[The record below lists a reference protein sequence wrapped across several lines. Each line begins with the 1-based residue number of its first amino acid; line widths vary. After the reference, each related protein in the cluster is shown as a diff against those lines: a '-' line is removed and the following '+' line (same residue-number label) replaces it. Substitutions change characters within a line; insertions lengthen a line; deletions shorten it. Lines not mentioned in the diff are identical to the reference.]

1 MKFSLVIPCYNEGEN
16 IPLLIKRL
24 EDIFTFNDMEIILVN
39 NGSTDNTQ
47 LIMENCV
54 SDFSNIKVLN
64 IRINKGY
71 GYGILEGLKIS
82 KGKILGWTHADLQTD
97 PADSLKALKLF
108 DDLDTDKLFVK
119 GLRKGRSYSD
129 QFFTFFMSI
138 FEFMILGKFMWDIN
152 AQPSIFN
159 RELYEN
165 WIDPPKDF
173 SLDLYAY
180 YKAKE
185 MNYKIKRFAVNFP
198 PRKYGES
205 KWNFSF
211 RSKLKFIKRTIIFS
225 LNLKNKFLK

>member
-1 MKFSLVIPCYNEGEN
+1 MKFSLVIPCYNEGDN

-24 EDIFTFNDMEIILVN
+24 KDIFTFNDIEIILVN

-47 LIMENCV
+47 SIMENCV
-54 SDFSNIKVLN
+54 RDSSNIKVLN
-64 IRINKGY
+64 IKINKGY
-71 GYGILEGLKIS
+71 GYGILEGLKIC

-108 DDLDTDKLFVK
+108 DELETNKLFVK

-138 FEFMILGKFMWDIN
+138 FEFFILGKFMWDIN

-159 RELYEN
+159 RELYEK

-180 YKAKE
+180 YKAKT
-185 MNYKIKRFAVNFP
+185 MNYKIKRFPVNFP
-198 PRKYGES
+198 PRQYGES
-205 KWNFSF
+205 KWNFSLH
-211 RSKLKFIKRTIIFS
+211 SKLKFIKRTILFS
-225 LNLKNKFLK
+225 LNLKKKILK

>member
-16 IPLLIKRL
+16 IPLLIQRL
-24 EDIFTFNDMEIILVN
+24 KDIFTFNDMEIILVN

-47 LIMENCV
+47 SIMENCILD
-54 SDFSNIKVLN
+54 SSNIKVLN

-82 KGKILGWTHADLQTD
+82 KGKIIGWTHADLQTD

-108 DDLDTDKLFVK
+108 DDLKTDKLFVK

-159 RELYEN
+159 RELFEN

-205 KWNFSF
+205 KWNFSL

-225 LNLKNKFLK
+225 LNLKKKILK